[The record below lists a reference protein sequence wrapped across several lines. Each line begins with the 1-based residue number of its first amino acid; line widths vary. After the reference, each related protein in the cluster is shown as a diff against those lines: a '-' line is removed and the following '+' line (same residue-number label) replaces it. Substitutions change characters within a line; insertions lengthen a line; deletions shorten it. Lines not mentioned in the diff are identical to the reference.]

1 MELVWCQEESP
12 QGMCRMP
19 FLTSNLAITLPSFAN
34 NSLDTHLAKKVVTGP
49 LQLPQVYQGYH
60 LSTQAFA

>member
-1 MELVWCQEESP
+1 
-12 QGMCRMP
+12 MP